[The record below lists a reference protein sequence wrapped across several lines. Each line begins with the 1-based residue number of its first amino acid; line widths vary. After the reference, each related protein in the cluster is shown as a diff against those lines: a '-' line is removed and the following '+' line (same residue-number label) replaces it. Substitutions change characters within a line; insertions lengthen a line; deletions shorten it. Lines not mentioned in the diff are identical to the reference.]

1 VEAASAALA
10 VGAALRFETLEEAVF
25 AGLACIVLLVL
36 ALIDLEHRRLPNVIV
51 LPATAA
57 AGAWILVAAGARGE
71 WGMALEAL
79 ACGAAAFGLLF
90 LIAVASRGMGFGD
103 VKLAAFIGLAA
114 GRFGW
119 RVALL
124 AVFAAFILGGL
135 AAVAFVVI
143 GRKGRKE
150 SIPFGPALAA
160 GAILAIF
167 AGEGPVRTWLGG

>member
-1 VEAASAALA
+1 VEAAAAALA
-10 VGAALRFETLEEAVF
+10 IGAVLRFEALEEAAF
-25 AGLACIVLLVL
+25 AAAASLVLLIL

-51 LPATAA
+51 VPAIAA
-57 AGAWILVAAGARGE
+57 AALWVVAAAAAMGE
-71 WGMALEAL
+71 WQMALEAL
-79 ACGAAAFGLLF
+79 ACGVAAFALLF
-90 LIAVASRGMGFGD
+90 VIAVASRGMGFGD
-103 VKLAAFIGLAA
+103 VKLAAFIGIAA

-135 AAVAFVVI
+135 AAVALLVV

-160 GAILAIF
+160 GTVLAIF